1 MLRYIL
7 KSVATWLG
15 VIVIATNLAWFLAA
29 TFLDPRS
36 NYIGR
41 RPPMS
46 AEQIDDILTP
56 LNLSPNQ
63 PLLERWWSWITGVVL
78 HWDWGTSPI
87 GDSVNDQVGFRM
99 WTSAQLMLLATILSV
114 VIGVAIGVY
123 TASRQYKVGDRVW
136 QGISIVTL
144 NLHVVVVSVAV
155 VTAGRWIN
163 DTTGNRIFYVTG
175 SKNSEVH
182 GFFPV
187 LVDIAQHLVL
197 PSVALVIIT
206 YAGYHML
213 QRSLLLDNLGA
224 DYVRTARAKGLGRGK
239 AIRRHALRTS
249 LIPVA
254 TNVAFSIPGIFT
266 GAVMTEKIFGWN
278 GMGQYTIDTISK
290 NDVNGA
296 VAVAAFG
303 AVATAIGAVLSDILV
318 VILDPR
324 VRVN

>member
-36 NYIGR
+36 NYVGR

-63 PLLERWWSWITGVVL
+63 PLLERWWSWITGVVF
-78 HWDWGTSPI
+78 HWDWGSSPI
-87 GDSVNDQVGFRM
+87 GDSVNGQVGFRM

-114 VIGVAIGVY
+114 IIGVAVGVY

-155 VTAGRWIN
+155 VTVGRWIN
-163 DTTGNRIFYVTG
+163 DTAGSRVFYVTG
-175 SKNSEVH
+175 SKNSDVH

-187 LVDIAQHLVL
+187 VVDVAQHLVL
-197 PSVALVIIT
+197 PTVVLVIIS
-206 YAGYHML
+206 YASYHML

-224 DYVRTARAKGLGRGK
+224 DYVRTARAKGLSRGT

-278 GMGQYTIDTISK
+278 GMGQYTVDTISK
-290 NDVNGA
+290 NDINGA

-318 VILDPR
+318 VVLDPR